1 MSKSCGKA
9 KDSPLSGQE
18 AMVMVH
24 GLWKKFSQ
32 RTQPKV
38 IMIVFLFYFCF
49 MYIEMGEFQFS
60 TFSLY

>member
-24 GLWKKFSQ
+24 GLWKKVSQ

-49 MYIEMGEFQFS
+49 MYIEMG
-60 TFSLY
+60 

>member
-9 KDSPLSGQE
+9 KDSPRSGQE
-18 AMVMVH
+18 VMVMVH

-49 MYIEMGEFQFS
+49 MYIEMGEC
-60 TFSLY
+60 